1 MPPHD
6 LKPLFPNQ
14 LQTGKV
20 LFTHEERHQLQ
31 RGGKKV
37 SQRSAPTGP
46 QSQSGDSSFR
56 SEKIHLIFSS
66 QNRLDTFC
74 QSILKAGDF
83 SEYEA
88 AKNDDRKSSSL
99 FVQNFLSDTLG
110 LSLVDKENTAKGT
123 SLEVDIID
131 NEFKLNHKRIE
142 DSMCVMFF
150 SSEDSEWLRESIH
163 ARLDQSIIAEFPSD
177 AQDLISIQEQKNLH
191 MFNPGGEGETEAKLC
206 LAILHSITFVNI
218 DTDLIESVEDILSE
232 IFPQGGYGLVKDQHY
247 ALTGTS
253 MPIATKWKNHLRRQ
267 KTLLHGLK
275 NRVMPYSPFSD
286 APRRRFAEW
295 LDLHSEQLQTL
306 EHPPSERVQNSLN
319 RIAHLNRIA
328 GPIRHDSKS
337 NSTLAYETMARSDL
351 VPIEPA
357 PKEWETLHKTLTEMY
372 RSNDTKGHTVFSG
385 IKNLQRLDKGFE
397 TYAKFADW
405 TNEDRE
411 QVGLVN
417 NLNPKFWR
425 HFHILN
431 LAHAMSEKYG
441 GRLESNPNSN
451 QEMDR
456 LKPTNV
462 DGFNTHNSW
471 IHIMKGFQEFSKAG
485 GRLS

>member
-1 MPPHD
+1 MPFYDH
-6 LKPLFPNQ
+6 KPLVSNQ

-20 LFTHEERHQLQ
+20 LFTHNEAPQQ
-31 RGGKKV
+31 QQGGVTV
-37 SQRSAPTGP
+37 SQS
-46 QSQSGDSSFR
+46 DLSFK
-56 SEKIHLIFSS
+56 SEKIHLIFPS
-66 QNRLDTFC
+66 QNRLDKFC
-74 QSILKAGDF
+74 KNVLKEPAH
-83 SEYEA
+83 ETYEEW
-88 AKNDDRKSSSL
+88 KKDDRKSSSL
-99 FVQNFLSDTLG
+99 FVQEFLSDTLG
-110 LSLVDKENTAKGT
+110 LNLIHKDNTARG
-123 SLEVDIID
+123 SSIEVDIID

-150 SSEDSEWLRESIH
+150 SDDDSIWLRASICS
-163 ARLDQSIIAEFPSD
+163 RLDQSIIAEFPLD
-177 AQDLISIQEQKNLH
+177 AQELSSLEGQKNLH
-191 MFNPGGEGETEAKLC
+191 LFNPGGEGEAEAKLC

-218 DTDLIESVEDILSE
+218 HTHLIESVEDILSE
-232 IFPQGGYGLVKDQHY
+232 VFPQGGYDLVKDQHY

-253 MPIATKWKNHLRRQ
+253 MPIATKWKNHIRRQ
-267 KTLLHGLK
+267 QTLLHGLK
-275 NRVMPYSPFSD
+275 NRVMPYSPLSG
-286 APRRRFAEW
+286 ALRRRFHDW
-295 LDLHSEQLQTL
+295 LNRHSEDLQAL
-306 EHPPSERVQNSLN
+306 ESPPSERVQNSLK

-328 GPIRHDSKS
+328 GPIRQDSKS
-337 NSTLAYETMARSDL
+337 NSILSYEAMARSDL
-351 VPIEPA
+351 FPKTPP
-357 PKEWETLHKTLTEMY
+357 PKEWGTLHNNLIDMY
-372 RSNDTKGHTVFSG
+372 RSNATKGHAIFSG

-405 TNEDRE
+405 TDEDRE
-411 QVGLVN
+411 QVCLVN

-441 GRLESNPNSN
+441 ERLESNPNSN